1 MTHSPTHPS
10 THSPKNHSPSILH
23 IDIDA
28 FFASAEVLVN
38 PSLKNKPVI
47 VGGPDPTSQPHV
59 YGEADFL
66 VLGEGEVTIP
76 PFIEDLGKGLTSGE
90 YRSDLHADMTGAV
103 VPRFDLIRF
112 ADYMHVGI
120 QFSRGC
126 PFNCEFCDIIALFGR
141 RPRTKTP
148 DQILAEL
155 QTLYDLGY
163 RGHVDFVDDNFIGNK
178 ARVLDVLGAMSEW
191 SKRHNYPFYFSTE
204 ASINLARE
212 KKLLRLMGEND
223 FRYVFVGIE
232 SPDET
237 VLIEAQKAQN
247 RRVSVVEAVRTLTAH
262 GMIVNGGFILGFD
275 NETEQTAGNMI
286 DLIQETGICMAMV
299 GMLVAVPN
307 TQLSRR
313 LEREGR
319 LFGGGLVV
327 TNTRVDIDNTTN
339 GLNFA
344 TVRPRT
350 AVLQDQAEVFR
361 HIYDPE
367 KYYDRVLLTAT
378 NLVPNYH
385 YRPDFAQSRKR
396 AWAFLKVCGE
406 VGLNRRTG
414 PLYWKALVKV
424 LIRNPRAVDVVVNMA
439 AMYVH
444 FSRQSEFVIGM
455 QEEKVKYVRS
465 YGEKSYNQLMV
476 ARRTSKA

>member
-1 MTHSPTHPS
+1 
-10 THSPKNHSPSILH
+10 
-23 IDIDA
+23 
-28 FFASAEVLVN
+28 
-38 PSLKNKPVI
+38 
-47 VGGPDPTSQPHV
+47 
-59 YGEADFL
+59 
-66 VLGEGEVTIP
+66 
-76 PFIEDLGKGLTSGE
+76 
-90 YRSDLHADMTGAV
+90 
-103 VPRFDLIRF
+103 
-112 ADYMHVGI
+112 
-120 QFSRGC
+120 
-126 PFNCEFCDIIALFGR
+126 
-141 RPRTKTP
+141 
-148 DQILAEL
+148 
-155 QTLYDLGY
+155 
-163 RGHVDFVDDNFIGNK
+163 VDFVDDNFIGNK

-232 SPDET
+232 SPDED

-275 NETEQTAGNMI
+275 NETEHTAGNMI

-313 LEREGR
+313 LDREGR

-327 TNTRVDIDNTTN
+327 TDTRVDIDNTTS

-344 TVRPRT
+344 TTRPRT
-350 AVLQDQAEVFR
+350 AILQDHAEVFR

-385 YRPDFAQSRKR
+385 YRPDVAQSLKR
-396 AWAFLKVCGE
+396 AWAFLKICGE
-406 VGLNRRTG
+406 VGLSRRTG

-476 ARRTSKA
+476 ARRTSKV